1 MRPSGQPG
9 PSISPVEVRRVTAD
23 GLWLALDGVEHQLL
37 FRDFPWFRDEAVGDL
52 FAVERPNR
60 DHLRWPAL
68 DIDLAIDS
76 VRDPARYP
84 LVSRASG
91 RGARA
96 RVTVPEPGETRS

>member
-1 MRPSGQPG
+1 MVFLAYATTPA
-9 PSISPVEVRRVTAD
+9 VARRFGAGDHRGAVSVGID

-76 VRDPARYP
+76 VRDPAR
-84 LVSRASG
+84 
-91 RGARA
+91 
-96 RVTVPEPGETRS
+96 